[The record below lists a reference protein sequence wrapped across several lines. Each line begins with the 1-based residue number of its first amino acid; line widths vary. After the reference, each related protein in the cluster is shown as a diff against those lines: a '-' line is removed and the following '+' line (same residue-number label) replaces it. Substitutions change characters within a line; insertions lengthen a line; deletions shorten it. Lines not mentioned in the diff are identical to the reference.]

1 MSDNIYNIPP
11 LQKQKI
17 KQATKRPL
25 VPKTPNKNSHAKYTY
40 IYEYCNLFEALEYIA
55 YGTPPI
61 YYPDQI
67 IFYVC
72 CSTCNL
78 RQAIEFLALHRIPTD
93 EDGEKFNHYDDRK
106 YLSDAACE
114 QMEKINNATSQL
126 EVLIKNRLVNCILTD
141 KNNASFIAPAPVT
154 IKLTPN
160 VDTGFTLTCN
170 GQDYT
175 NVAFDFDELEKA
187 FKDYSQPQ
195 NTYTLTIDTKGLYL
209 QINNREKEQLCR
221 FNYKNGVAPECFNV
235 LQTIMNKPNTK
246 FSSKDFPNTTNFFS
260 LLNKFFAKPK
270 LRGIKNAFFEM
281 NGAQIIFKGIS
292 NKLVRIRE

>member
-1 MSDNIYNIPP
+1 MSDNIYEIS
-11 LQKQKI
+11 QKQKI
-17 KQATKRPL
+17 RQALIRPL
-25 VPKTPNKNSHAKYTY
+25 VPKTSNKDTHTKYTY
-40 IYEYCNLFEALEYIA
+40 SYEYCNLFEALEYLV
-55 YGTPPI
+55 YDKPPI

-67 IFYVC
+67 SFYMC
-72 CSTCNL
+72 CSTCSL
-78 RQAIEFLALHRIPTD
+78 RQAIEYLGLKRIPTD

-114 QMEKINNATSQL
+114 QMEKINNAISQL
-126 EVLIKNRLVNCILTD
+126 EVLIKKRLVKCILTD
-141 KNNASFIAPAPVT
+141 KNNEPFIAPMPAT
-154 IKLTPN
+154 IELTPRLG
-160 VDTGFTLTCN
+160 DGFTLTCD
-170 GQDYT
+170 GQKYT
-175 NVAFDFDELEKA
+175 NAAFDFDELEKA

-209 QINNREKEQLCR
+209 QINNGEKEKLCR